1 MHDLEKIMENVK
13 KWAFNVGKMQK
24 DRLGSKGLRVYSK
37 TSMDDLVTE
46 VDEHSEKTL
55 LEAIGTAYPEHGY
68 LSEECGGANIDAEYV
83 WVIDPLDGTTN
94 YTQGIP
100 IFAISLA
107 LQYRGDTVLGVVYQ
121 PVLDEMFTAVK
132 GKGAYLNGREISVS
146 AKTDLAKCVL
156 GTGFPYDKAIHK
168 QNNANYFSYFVP
180 RVRGLRRFGA
190 AAYDLAGVAAGRL
203 DGFWELNLS
212 LWDVAAGIL
221 LVEEAGGR
229 VELLEKRGIS
239 LIAGNDVICN
249 IIRNSI
255 EEVDGVTQDSQS

>member
-1 MHDLEKIMENVK
+1 MLDLEKILENAK
-13 KWAFNVGKMQK
+13 KWALKAGKMQRH
-24 DRLGSKGLRVYSK
+24 RLGHKGLKVQSK
-37 TSMDDLVTE
+37 TSEDDLVTE
-46 VDEHSEKTL
+46 VDELSEKIL
-55 LEAIGTAYPEHGY
+55 LEGIGAAYPGHGF
-68 LSEECGGANIDAEYV
+68 LSEECGGENTDAEYV

-107 LQYRGDTVLGVVYQ
+107 LQYLGETVLGVVYQ

-132 GKGAYLNGREISVS
+132 GNGAYLNGREISVS

-156 GTGFPYDKAIHK
+156 ATGFPYDKAIHK
-168 QNNANYFSYFVP
+168 NNNADYFSYFVP
-180 RVRGLRRFGA
+180 RVRGLRRLGA

-229 VELLEKRGIS
+229 VDFLEKRGVS
-239 LIAGNDVICN
+239 LIAGNEFVCN

-255 EEVDGVTQDSQS
+255 EQVDAAARES